1 MLLVNFVIQLV
12 SWSVGLPLTLLV
24 IAAMIRGPYRQ
35 FPVLFLYVVIG
46 FVSTLAAMP
55 LYVSYYLHPAD
66 HAMYHRMA
74 QWSFWNDLLL
84 EPLAYA
90 VVINLIYASAA
101 HVRSRRVVLM
111 GTIGGATLIAG
122 ISFLIHFKPGLEH
135 GVWLA
140 LWTRDLNFFSEIL
153 ALGLWGLL
161 LSTRGRDPKLLLV
174 TGGLGIQFT
183 GEAIGD
189 SLRSIAAQRRAHN
202 LAFTGSFVTA
212 LADLTALYIFW
223 HAFRKGQN
231 GNGGRARKAV
241 ATKGLGG
248 NGASGAA
255 APR

>member
-1 MLLVNFVIQLV
+1 MSVNFIIQLI
-12 SWSVGLPLTLLV
+12 SWFAGLPLMLLV

-35 FPVLFLYVVIG
+35 FPVLFLYVAILFASSV
-46 FVSTLAAMP
+46 AAMP
-55 LYVSYYLHPAD
+55 LYVSYYLHPD
-66 HAMYHRMA
+66 HATYVRMA

-101 HVRSRRVVLM
+101 HVRSRGVVLM

-140 LWTRDLNFFSEIL
+140 QCTRNLNAFSEIL
-153 ALGLWGLL
+153 TLGLWGLL
-161 LSTRGRDPKLLLV
+161 LSTRRRDPRLLLV

-189 SLRSIAAQRRAHN
+189 SLRSIAAQRHSHN
-202 LAFTGSFVTA
+202 LAFTGGFVST

-223 HAFRKGQN
+223 HAFRSGRN
-231 GNGGRARKAV
+231 GEGNTRARRAV
-241 ATKGLGG
+241 VI
-248 NGASGAA
+248 NGSKVSGPGGAA
-255 APR
+255 DSR